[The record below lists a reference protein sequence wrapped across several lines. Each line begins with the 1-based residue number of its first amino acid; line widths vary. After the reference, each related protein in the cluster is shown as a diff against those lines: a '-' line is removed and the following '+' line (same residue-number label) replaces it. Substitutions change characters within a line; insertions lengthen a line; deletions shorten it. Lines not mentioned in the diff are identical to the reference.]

1 MFLRGNRSAC
11 PYWKVTTKFAST
23 AIDWHAYRER
33 AAHANP
39 LPVPAGDTH
48 GPLAF
53 IGSILRNHAVPSLQD
68 TAPRRHAAD

>member
-1 MFLRGNRSAC
+1 M
-11 PYWKVTTKFAST
+11 T
-23 AIDWHAYRER
+23 AIDWHACRER

-53 IGSILRNHAVPSLQD
+53 VGSILRSHAVPSLQD